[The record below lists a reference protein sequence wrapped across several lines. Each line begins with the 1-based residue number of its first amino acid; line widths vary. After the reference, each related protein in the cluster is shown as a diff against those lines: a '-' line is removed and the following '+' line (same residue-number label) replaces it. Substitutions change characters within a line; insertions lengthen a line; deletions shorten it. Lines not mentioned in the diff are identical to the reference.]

1 MVMQIGFVG
10 AIDIGT
16 ALLPLLPPE
25 TSMVMLT
32 VEDATARA
40 AAGTLQLLVVA
51 PDGPWWRSMEAGLQP
66 LQSIAEAN
74 PFPVFALVPRTD
86 PQALVEAFD
95 MYCADCAWLP
105 VDPMEVRARL
115 AALVRRRRVALT
127 RAAEVRKAWRVATRD
142 AVTGLFN
149 RHHLERVLPK
159 AIQTAHREGRV
170 VSVLMSDIDGLKR
183 FNDVRGHLAG
193 DAALRRVAEAI
204 EDNLRP
210 ADTVARYGG
219 DEMAVIMPDAD
230 GAVAAAI
237 ASRLVVAVASLGLGC
252 DGPEAERAPLTLSI
266 GVSTLRGPGCEADSL
281 LARAD
286 EALYEAKRQ
295 GRNRANAAA

>member
-1 MVMQIGFVG
+1 MQIGFVG
-10 AIDIGT
+10 ASDIGE
-16 ALLPLLPPE
+16 ALLPLLPPD

-40 AAGTLQLLVVA
+40 AAGTLQLLIVA
-51 PDGPWWRSMEAGLQP
+51 PDCPSWRSMAERLQP
-66 LQSIAEAN
+66 LQAIAEAN
-74 PFPVFALVPRTD
+74 PFPVFALVPRAD
-86 PQALVEAFD
+86 PQALVQAFD
-95 MYCADCAWLP
+95 MHCADCAWLP

-149 RHHLERVLPK
+149 RHHLERVLPQ
-159 AIQTAHREGRV
+159 AIHTAHRENRIL
-170 VSVLMSDIDGLKR
+170 SVLMTDIDGLKR
-183 FNDVRGHLAG
+183 FNDLRGHLAG
-193 DAALRRVAEAI
+193 DVALRRVAEAI

-230 GAVAAAI
+230 RAVAAAI
-237 ASRLVVAVASLGLGC
+237 AARLVAVVASLGLGC
-252 DGPEAERAPLTLSI
+252 YGPEAERAPLTLSV
-266 GVSTLRGPGCEADSL
+266 GMATLRGPGCNADSL

-286 EALYEAKRQ
+286 QALYEAKRQ